1 MLRCVI
7 NVTEWE
13 FLTEHCTDV
22 SLCERCQKLG
32 ISGIYHTDVA
42 LCERCH
48 RMGISDRAL
57 HWCCAVW
64 MMSQND
70 ARGGPEGQH
79 GSVAGQQVVPS
90 LERQLCGTSGCCK
103 GSVFCCCFFGFW
115 FVCFQVFCSF
125 FLSFVFF
132 VFFEFICFA
141 ISCGFLLMTGR
152 SYNASR
158 QHYGSLL
165 LQMIC
170 VCVCVCVCV
179 YLCLCLSPH
188 WIFSICVRQTVRH
201 TGTSSRL

>member
-1 MLRCVI
+1 MEFLTEHCTDVSLCERCHKLGMSGIYHTDVALV
-7 NVTEWE
+7 NDVTEWE

-22 SLCERCQKLG
+22 SLCERCHKLG
-32 ISGIYHTDVA
+32 MSGIYHTDVA

-57 HWCCAVW
+57 HWCCAVC

-103 GSVFCCCFFGFW
+103 GSVFCCCFFGFG

-125 FLSFVFF
+125 FLSFAF
-132 VFFEFICFA
+132 VVL
-141 ISCGFLLMTGR
+141 FLN
-152 SYNASR
+152 SYT
-158 QHYGSLL
+158 
-165 LQMIC
+165 LQ
-170 VCVCVCVCV
+170 
-179 YLCLCLSPH
+179 
-188 WIFSICVRQTVRH
+188 
-201 TGTSSRL
+201 